1 MHHALRIEKGE
12 FMKTLKI
19 LLSAVLII
27 AVASALFAEGGQEK
41 AYPAKDIQY
50 ICNSGAGGGTDA
62 ISRKLASI
70 IEKNMDVSLP
80 IINKPGSGEAAG
92 PFDVMRARPD
102 GYTIGNLTYGSTVGA
117 VYYKLIPQYDLD
129 KLRFVCIVT
138 QEADALMVKADS
150 PWKTYEEFIAAA
162 KAAPGELTIGITA
175 IGGRPSMITMQ
186 TEDVYGVKFSQI
198 EYVDG
203 AGPQREALLS
213 GECDAAITS
222 LGDFA
227 AVLKSGQVRGLV
239 EYSTIQNETYT
250 DVPTIAAKGH
260 PEMEIGSFIV
270 IVAPID
276 TPQATVD
283 AIEKLY
289 YDAQHSD
296 DFRSWTKSVGV
307 TAGWFGQDKARD
319 FVTAVQKK
327 SFKALD
333 TMKAK
338 GLIQ

>member
-1 MHHALRIEKGE
+1 MKAL
-12 FMKTLKI
+12 KTL
-19 LLSAVLII
+19 LSVVLII
-27 AVASALFAEGGQEK
+27 TVASALFAEGGQEK
-41 AYPAKDIQY
+41 PYPSKDIQY
-50 ICNSGAGGGTDA
+50 ICNAAPGGGTDG

-70 IEKNMDVSLP
+70 IEKTNADVTIP

-92 PFDVMRARPD
+92 PFEVMRARPD
-102 GYTIGNLTYGSTVGA
+102 GYTIGNVTYGGTVGA

-129 KLRFVCIVT
+129 KLKFVCIVT

-150 PWKTYEEFIAAA
+150 PWKTYDEFIAAA
-162 KAAPGELTIGITA
+162 KATPGKIRIGITA

-186 TEDVYGVKFSQI
+186 TEDLYGIKFTQI

-213 GECDAAITS
+213 GEIDAAITS

-227 AVLKSGQVRGLV
+227 AVLQSGQVLGLV

-250 DVPTIAAKGH
+250 DVPTIASLGH
-260 PEMEIGSFIV
+260 PEMEIGSFLAIL
-270 IVAPID
+270 APIE
-276 TPQATVD
+276 TPQD
-283 AIEKLY
+283 ILDKIEKLY

-296 DFRSWTKSVGV
+296 EFRAWTKSVGV
-307 TAGWFGQDKARD
+307 TAGWYGQDKARD
-319 FVTAVQKK
+319 FVRGIQEK
-327 SFKALD
+327 SFKTLD
-333 TMKAK
+333 QMKAK

>member
-1 MHHALRIEKGE
+1 MKKQIVRFVVAL
-12 FMKTLKI
+12 MALA
-19 LLSAVLII
+19 LLSGV
-27 AVASALFAEGGQEK
+27 VFAEGGQEK
-41 AYPAKDIQY
+41 AYPAKDIQF
-50 ICNSGAGGGTDA
+50 ITNGGAGGGTDT
-62 ISRKLASI
+62 INRKLASI
-70 IEKNMDVSLP
+70 IEKNLDVSIP
-80 IINKPGSGEAAG
+80 VINKPGSGEAAA

-102 GYTIGNLTYGSTVGA
+102 GYTLGNLTYGACVGA

-129 KLRFVCIVT
+129 KLKFVCIVT

-150 PWKTYEEFIAAA
+150 PWKTYEQFIDDA
-162 KAAPGELTIGITA
+162 KANPGKLTVGITA

-186 TEDVYGVKFSQI
+186 TEEIYGVKFSQI

-213 GECDAAITS
+213 GECDAVITS

-227 AVLKSGQVRGLV
+227 AVLQSGQVRGLV

-250 DVPTIAAKGH
+250 DVPTIADKGH
-260 PEMEIGSFIV
+260 AEMEIGSFNV

-276 TPQATVD
+276 TPQDVLDT
-283 AIEKLY
+283 IEKLY

-296 DFRSWTKSVGV
+296 EFRSWTKSVGV
-307 TAGWFGQDKARD
+307 TAGWFGQDKSRD
-319 FVTAVQKK
+319 FVRAIQEK

-333 TMKAK
+333 VMKEK
-338 GLIQ
+338 GLID